1 MPREPNLSGVVPTI
15 EDLIA
20 AITYVIQVTTSAEYW
35 TSTSIIGENPS
46 TRPTELRRFCHARTV
61 VIGGPPTV
69 NPLITMRT

>member
-1 MPREPNLSGVVPTI
+1 MPREPNISGVVPMI

-20 AITYVIQVTTSAEYW
+20 AITYVIQVTASVEYW
-35 TSTSIIGENPS
+35 NSTSIIRENPS
-46 TRPTELRRFCHARTV
+46 PRPTGLRRFCHARTV

>member
-1 MPREPNLSGVVPTI
+1 MPRKPNLSGVVPTI

-20 AITYVIQVTTSAEYW
+20 AITYVIQVPASAEYW
-35 TSTSIIGENPS
+35 ISTINIRENRSP
-46 TRPTELRRFCHARTV
+46 RPTGLRRFCHARTV

>member
-1 MPREPNLSGVVPTI
+1 M

-20 AITYVIQVTTSAEYW
+20 AITYVIQVTASVEYCTSAP
-35 TSTSIIGENPS
+35 IIRKNPS
-46 TRPTELRRFCHARTV
+46 PRPTGLRRLCHARTV